1 MTSAQLKTR
10 TKYNFQYFL
19 KLATFRKGANI
30 NLEEDERK
38 MYLKVLESILPKK
51 IFIKFKKNDKC
62 FKLKIKKKN
71 VSLNKNNNHIG
82 VHLS

>member
-19 KLATFRKGANI
+19 KLATFRKGANF

-38 MYLKVLESILPKK
+38 MYLKILESIWPKK
-51 IFIKFKKNDKC
+51 IILKFNQNDLC
-62 FKLKIKKKN
+62 FERKKKKI
-71 VSLNKNNNHIG
+71 VS
-82 VHLS
+82 